1 MREQHHESP
10 TAQQEV
16 PTTTATVGASCSD
29 GPSKGRSIA
38 LASAPGVAEGPP
50 RQGARD
56 QETSAEGSR
65 VQERKRPARRR
76 SRQDKQRR
84 KRQTFRASETEAAE
98 IDATAEAKGISKARF
113 IAQAVHAELH
123 GRPRLD
129 QDDALD
135 RLDAARV
142 QLARA
147 GNNLNQIAKILNS
160 GGDAIHLQRTLDD
173 VRRAATAV
181 KATAQRLVS

>member
-1 MREQHHESP
+1 MHDNHHEHHAPRNAASDTP
-10 TAQQEV
+10 
-16 PTTTATVGASCSD
+16 ATSGASCSD

-38 LASAPGVAEGPP
+38 LAPAPGVAVEGPH
-50 RQGARD
+50 QGARD
-56 QETSAEGSR
+56 QEAPAEGGR
-65 VQERKRPARRR
+65 VQAGKRPARRR
-76 SRQDKQRR
+76 SRQDKQRG

-98 IDATAEAKGISKARF
+98 IDAAAEAKGISKARF

-123 GRPRLD
+123 GRPRLG

-142 QLARA
+142 QLARV
-147 GNNLNQIAKILNS
+147 GNNLNQIAKTLNS

-173 VRRAATAV
+173 VRQAATTV
-181 KATAQRLVS
+181 KATAQKLVS

>member
-1 MREQHHESP
+1 M
-10 TAQQEV
+10 
-16 PTTTATVGASCSD
+16 
-29 GPSKGRSIA
+29 
-38 LASAPGVAEGPP
+38 
-50 RQGARD
+50 
-56 QETSAEGSR
+56 
-65 VQERKRPARRR
+65 QERKRPARRR
-76 SRQDKQRR
+76 SRQDKQRG

-98 IDATAEAKGISKARF
+98 IDAAAEAKGISKARF

-129 QDDALD
+129 QDDAFD